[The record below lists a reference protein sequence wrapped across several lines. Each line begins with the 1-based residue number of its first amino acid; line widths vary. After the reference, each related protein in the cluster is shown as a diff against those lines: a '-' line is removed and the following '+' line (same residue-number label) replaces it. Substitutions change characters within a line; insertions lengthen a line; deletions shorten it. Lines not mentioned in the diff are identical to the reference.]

1 MENINTH
8 KDDFF
13 SACQKLIETT
23 DDIYIY
29 GGGIYGQNVQ
39 KVLVKRGIHVKGFV
53 VTSGAENQKAP
64 LPIINIS
71 EVIHK
76 RIGLII
82 GMNPHNAQKAKEYL
96 DQVKF
101 DRNRVI
107 NGGEYL
113 DKTDKREKTEDVP
126 ALQITTKV
134 GCKINCR
141 YCPQDLFVNR
151 YFEKDK
157 SRVSMMSL
165 QTFKICLEKLPINC
179 VLMFA
184 GMTEPFLNPDCM
196 EMLKMA
202 CASGRKVELYTTL
215 VGASTEDIHKM
226 LELPINYVL
235 LHVADKYQY
244 AKIPITSD
252 YLQKLQIVAKAKKQ
266 DGTSFINLCNAQERP
281 DEEAAKI
288 LGDEFEVFSSLQDR
302 AGALEDETLIRRKT
316 PRGKISCTECGQRLN
331 HNVLLPD
338 GTVILC
344 CNDYGMKHVLGNLLE
359 STYEDLMEGDCL
371 SFIKKGMTEDFD
383 ADILCR
389 QCSYANLVD

>member
-1 MENINTH
+1 MESFNTNR
-8 KDDFF
+8 DDFVRKCREL
-13 SACQKLIETT
+13 SAATNE
-23 DDIYIY
+23 IYIY

-39 KVLVKRGIHVKGFV
+39 KVLAKQGVQVNGFV
-53 VTSGAENQKAP
+53 VTMGAENQKAM
-64 LPIINIS
+64 LPIININ

-96 DQVKF
+96 EQHGF
-101 DRNRVI
+101 DMSLVI

-113 DKTDKREKTEDVP
+113 DKTDTRERTEDVP
-126 ALQITTKV
+126 AMQITTKV

-141 YCPQDLFVNR
+141 HCPQDLFVSR

-157 SRVSMMSL
+157 SRVSIMSL
-165 QTFKICLEKLPINC
+165 QTFEICLAKLPANC
-179 VLMFA
+179 VIMFA

-202 CASGRKVELYTTL
+202 CESGRKVELYTTL
-215 VGASTEDIHKM
+215 IGASVEDVNKM
-226 LELPINYVL
+226 LGLPINYVL
-235 LHVADKYQY
+235 LHVADKCQY
-244 AKIPITSD
+244 ANIPITDD
-252 YLQKLQIVAKAKKQ
+252 YLLKLQIAARAKKQ
-266 DGTSFINLCNAQERP
+266 DGTPFINLCNAQERP

-302 AGALEDETLIRRKT
+302 AGALDDETLIRRKT
-316 PRGKISCTECGQRLN
+316 PRGKISCTECGQQLN

-344 CNDYGMKHVLGNLLE
+344 CNDYGIKHELGNLLQ
-359 STYEDLMEGDCL
+359 STYDEIVHGEC
-371 SFIKKGMTEDFD
+371 SAFIKRGMSEDFD

-389 QCSYANLVD
+389 QCSYANLVE